1 MNSHP
6 PEPLGS
12 AILRAVWR
20 LSTTMLVCTFSIFS
34 STIALKQPVSAAP
47 AHSESR
53 QSSPIKRT
61 KSPPVSTSKLTL
73 ENFSRLEKGADMQS
87 VLKEFGAPARDIGSG
102 IHIYEYEL
110 ADGSKVWVGGVEKL
124 FYVDHIQGKKHV
136 RLVGEPV
143 PAGGN
148 LPAQP

>member
-1 MNSHP
+1 MNFLHP
-6 PEPLGS
+6 ETVCS
-12 AILRAVWR
+12 AILQAAWR
-20 LSTTMLVCTFSIFS
+20 LSTTILVCTFSTTG
-34 STIALKQPVSAAP
+34 STIALQQPVSAAP

-53 QSSPIKRT
+53 QVSPQKPKR
-61 KSPPVSTSKLTL
+61 PPVSNSKLTL

-87 VLKEFGAPARDIGSG
+87 VLKEFGSPARDIGSG